1 MADNKHI
8 NIKINFKDG
17 NICFSKNENK
27 KDNEMPPSPFKIDDK
42 ADNNLYVEYGI
53 AKVFHKV
60 LNLIK
65 EDPELFQEDDF
76 ELLGE
81 MLSRILFGKINN
93 NIDGRNYA
101 LKEIEQTMDISNAA
115 GEKQLRIFLE
125 FDQKSNLAMLPWEYA
140 LYKPRSTNQIKPI
153 YISASK
159 KSRFHLM
166 RRVKN
171 NECPAPTTEKLFVI
185 LLSSLDGNGN
195 AIPAIDSR
203 NSEEN
208 AINTVFTNLKIMDN
222 GKYKDKVIVAPIE
235 KTTPLSKI
243 KKAVEDIYEKWQKE
257 YKESPNYILHYAGH
271 AHLEKEIGK
280 LVIKDEQSGKSEWV
294 EDQKFAALF
303 SSDKLNVP
311 QPSIVC
317 FQACDSAKIGTIST
331 DLRGVA
337 YEFTKLNIPAVVGM
351 QNDINT
357 PYSCAFFDQ
366 FYTNILEGK
375 DVAESVTAGRDF
387 LGREYNPVA
396 PAYSSNSFGSPV
408 LFITTEEPVTLLKTE
423 AKPEK
428 QSQPAEAENELYV
441 NLKPSD
447 ITDRQ
452 SMLIIEDQSFAL
464 SSGKAKEKSK
474 AQGLSANRASP
485 EKDISE
491 REASGPTLST
501 TQKN

>member
-17 NICFSKNENK
+17 NICFTKNENK
-27 KDNEMPPSPFKIDDK
+27 RDNEMPPSPFKIDDK
-42 ADNNLYVEYGI
+42 TDNNLYVEYGI

-65 EDPELFQEDDF
+65 EEPELFQEDDF

-140 LYKPRSTNQIKPI
+140 LYKPRSTNEIKPI

-166 RRVKN
+166 RRVMN
-171 NECPAPTTEKLFVI
+171 MECPAPNTEKLFVI
-185 LLSSLDGNGN
+185 LLLSLDGNGD

-203 NSEEN
+203 NSEEK
-208 AINTVFTNLKIMDN
+208 AIVKVFNDLKTMQN
-222 GKYKDKVIVAPIE
+222 GKYNDKVIVEVI
-235 KTTPLSKI
+235 KGVPLSKI
-243 KKAVEDIYEKWQKE
+243 KKEVEDIYKKWQGE
-257 YKESPNYILHYAGH
+257 YNESPHYILHYAGH
-271 AHLEKEIGK
+271 ANLEKEIGK
-280 LVIKDEQSGKSEWV
+280 LVIKDEQSGKSQWV

-317 FQACDSAKIGTIST
+317 FQACDSAKIGTIAT

-337 YEFTKLNIPAVVGM
+337 YEFTKLHIPAVLGM
-351 QNDINT
+351 QNEINT
-357 PYSCAFFDQ
+357 PHSCAFFDQ

-396 PAYSSNSFGSPV
+396 PVYSNNSFGSPV
-408 LFITTEEPVTLLKTE
+408 LFITTEEPVTLLKT
-423 AKPEK
+423 ATPAMK
-428 QSQPAEAENELYV
+428 QDQPIEAENEFYV

-447 ITDRQ
+447 ITGRQ
-452 SMLIIEDQSFAL
+452 SLLIKEDQSLAP
-464 SSGKAKEKSK
+464 SAGKVKEKSK
-474 AQGLSANRASP
+474 AQGLSANIASP

-491 REASGPTLST
+491 RETSVPTLSSM
-501 TQKN
+501 QNN

>member
-1 MADNKHI
+1 MADNKYI

-17 NICFSKNENK
+17 NICFTKNENK
-27 KDNEMPPSPFKIDDK
+27 RDNEMPPSPFKIDDK
-42 ADNNLYVEYGI
+42 TDNNLYVEYGI

-65 EDPELFQEDDF
+65 EEPELFQEDDF

-140 LYKPRSTNQIKPI
+140 LYKPRSTNEIKPI

-166 RRVKN
+166 RRIMN
-171 NECPAPTTEKLFVI
+171 NECPASKTEKLFVI
-185 LLSSLDGNGN
+185 LLLSLDGNGD

-203 NSEEN
+203 NSEEK
-208 AINTVFTNLKIMDN
+208 AIVKVFNDLKIMDN
-222 GKYKDKVIVAPIE
+222 GKNNDKVIVEVI
-235 KTTPLSKI
+235 KGTPLSKI
-243 KKAVEDIYEKWQKE
+243 KKEVEDIYKKWQAE
-257 YKESPNYILHYAGH
+257 YNESPRYILHYAGH
-271 AHLEKEIGK
+271 ANLEKEIGK
-280 LVIKDEQSGKSEWV
+280 LVIKDEQSGKSQWV

-311 QPSIVC
+311 QPFIVC
-317 FQACDSAKIGTIST
+317 FQACDSAKIGTIAT

-337 YEFTKLNIPAVVGM
+337 YEFTKLNIPAVLGM
-351 QNDINT
+351 QNEINT
-357 PYSCAFFDQ
+357 PHSCAFFDQ
-366 FYTNILEGK
+366 FYTHILEGK

-396 PAYSSNSFGSPV
+396 PVYSNNSFGSPV
-408 LFITTEEPVTLLKTE
+408 LFITTEEPVTLLKT
-423 AKPEK
+423 ATPAIK
-428 QSQPAEAENELYV
+428 QDQPIEAENEFYV

-447 ITDRQ
+447 ITGRQ
-452 SMLIIEDQSFAL
+452 SMLTKEDQSLAP
-464 SSGKAKEKSK
+464 SAGKVKEKSK
-474 AQGLSANRASP
+474 AQALSANIASP

-491 REASGPTLST
+491 GETSVPTLSSM
-501 TQKN
+501 QNN